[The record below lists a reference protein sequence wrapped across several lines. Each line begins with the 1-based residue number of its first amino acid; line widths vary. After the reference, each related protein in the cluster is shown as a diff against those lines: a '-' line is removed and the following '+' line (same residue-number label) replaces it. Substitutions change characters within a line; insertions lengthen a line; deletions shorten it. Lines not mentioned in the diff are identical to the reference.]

1 MRRKEERRGRM
12 VLEERCGSICTIKSR
27 SGNMITQ
34 GAYTVNEIRRRED
47 RG

>member
-1 MRRKEERRGRM
+1 MRRKVERRRRM
-12 VLEERCGSICTIKSR
+12 MLEERCGSICIIKSR
-27 SGNMITQ
+27 SGDMITQ

>member
-1 MRRKEERRGRM
+1 M

-27 SGNMITQ
+27 IEVMITQ

-47 RG
+47 RLKSKQIAVL